1 LNSGGGR
8 VKRAK
13 PIEPFEEFMS
23 TFGKKFF
30 SRGGLLVG
38 LLGLVGCDEAPTIVE
53 GHSAGPIVA

>member
-1 LNSGGGR
+1 
-8 VKRAK
+8 
-13 PIEPFEEFMS
+13 MS

-38 LLGLVGCDEAPTIVE
+38 LLALVGCDEAPTIVE